1 VANVLRRP
9 TRWTRQ
15 PPGPVRIAAAWRSR
29 VEFAYSGQYAQTKG
43 GFLQPDSR
51 YSGNAGI
58 QSCIAGQ
65 GYRFSGNASDYVR
78 FNTGVTPAEHTAF
91 SLEFIVVG
99 SSFPSLA
106 ALCGLDVTAATDG
119 SFGSPGATRGFLS
132 FQSTDPCNIYFWGG
146 NNDLDSGVKFTV
158 NTVQHIFATRPEGA
172 SANLTIYRNG
182 VQIASAANTNL
193 GASGPYFYLG
203 GRHTSASA
211 TLNGVIAKATF
222 YNAVLTAAEV
232 AALSRNPW
240 STYEPIRRAIF
251 FAGGLPAATGTA
263 AAVGG
268 ATTKAAGVGNTVG
281 SGKAVG
287 GATTKAA
294 GVGVT
299 VGTAA
304 ARGGGAAKATGS
316 GSSIGTGTAAAV
328 AGGSAKAAGAS
339 AKLGAGKAVAGGA
352 AKAAGAATHSGTAA
366 AVGGAAAKAVGA
378 APLPPSE
385 VDHYIQGWP
394 VNAAGAVIVHVVP

>member
-1 VANVLRRP
+1 MANVLRRP

-15 PPGPVRIAAAWRSR
+15 PPGRVPIDRSHPSS
-29 VEFAYSGQYAQTKG
+29 AGMISALSGTSLVDCWDATKWTTT
-43 GFLQPDSR
+43 
-51 YSGNAGI
+51 GI
-58 QSCIAGQ
+58 VTQ
-65 GYRFSGNASDYVR
+65 
-78 FNTGVTPAEHTAF
+78 NTGVF
-91 SLEFIVVG
+91 N
-99 SSFPSLA
+99 
-106 ALCGLDVTAATDG
+106 
-119 SFGSPGATRGFLS
+119 GAGARNL
-132 FQSTDPCNIYFWGG
+132 Q
-146 NNDLDSGVKFTV
+146 
-158 NTVQHIFATRPEGA
+158 TVQA
-172 SANLTIYRNG
+172 SSSKLSR
-182 VQIASAANTNL
+182 NL
-193 GASGPYFYLG
+193 GAIALGSPFTALMGIRQPANDGSTTLG
-203 GRHTSASA
+203 GLNDTFALYLQASGVSNFIYTVDFFWGNQSGNHPGGWTADPMSVGVTFASDSPYTQRAFINGKQIDTRNAQIAATNGNWDFGYGFHGYGANEVYYAYFWRRTLTPDEIASLSA
-211 TLNGVIAKATF
+211 
-222 YNAVLTAAEV
+222 
-232 AALSRNPW
+232 NPW
-240 STYEPIRRAIF
+240 QLFEPIRRAVF
-251 FAGGLPAATGTA
+251 FAGGLPTATGTA

-287 GATTKAA
+287 GATTKAT
-294 GVGVT
+294 GSGVT

-378 APLPPSE
+378 PPLPPST